1 MVGNEAV
8 LYDANGWY
16 LVPVSFEGVAGMP
29 NTDGGMAEDIDDNR
43 SVCSSGATA
52 SIGVAGLQ
60 ADDPYSL
67 AGKVVSASDAWVV
80 SLASLAMLSPLRR
93 HLSRVN

>member
-1 MVGNEAV
+1 MVGAEV
-8 LYDANGWY
+8 VHDDANGWY
-16 LVPVSFEGVAGMP
+16 LVPVSFEGVVGMP
-29 NTDGGMAEDIDDNR
+29 NADGGMAEGDDDGR
-43 SVCSSGATA
+43 CGWSGRAAA

-60 ADDPYSL
+60 TDDPYSL